1 MSEENQYG
9 PIAWAVQ
16 TYLDR
21 ENWRYTAKP
30 HAEKAFVSF
39 HSEISVP
46 NIKVSSYFEADD
58 ESNRFCVFV
67 YCTIN
72 VPEAKRLMVAEYLTR
87 VNYRLY
93 LGKIEMDLDDGQI
106 RATTAI
112 SLKDCQISQAM
123 IEDMEN
129 AAHFALNDA
138 FPGIMGISYGNQTA
152 EEAFAHYSRRDDE
165 PSDEATS

>member
-1 MSEENQYG
+1 MVEEAKYG
-9 PIAWAVQ
+9 PIAQAVEA
-16 TYLDR
+16 YLVR

-30 HAEKAFVSF
+30 SEKKAFVSF
-39 HSEISVP
+39 QSEINVP
-46 NIKVSSYFEADD
+46 NLRVTSYFDADD
-58 ESNRFCVFV
+58 EDNRFCVFV

-72 VPEAKRLMVAEYLTR
+72 VPEPERLAVAEYLTR
-87 VNYRLY
+87 VNYRLF

-112 SLKDCQISQAM
+112 SLKDCQLSQAM

-138 FPGIMGISYGNQTA
+138 FPGIMGIAYGNQSA
-152 EEAFAHYSRRDDE
+152 EEAFNVYTRKDE
-165 PSDEATS
+165 DTEEENA